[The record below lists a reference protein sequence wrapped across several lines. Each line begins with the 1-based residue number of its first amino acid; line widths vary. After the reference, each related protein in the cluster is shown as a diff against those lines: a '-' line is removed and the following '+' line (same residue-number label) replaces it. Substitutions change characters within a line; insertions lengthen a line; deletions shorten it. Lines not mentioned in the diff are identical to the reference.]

1 LKISLLFPLFLPASQ
16 MALKRPVD
24 EGDDLRRYSYRERS
38 SRVHPS
44 RQKIS
49 VISGTCPPLAV
60 QCLKILVNP
69 VIPSKIS
76 STNDQRLST
85 NDSLSAICAG
95 IHDQNPKKIKF
106 FYNFLTLYPTTTYP
120 LFLYA
125 ARCPL
130 YAVFRPNAQLR
141 PIVERRC
148 FFCPLILSSEFC
160 VRSSMFFFMDFVLS
174 LYGRSLTIECV
185 YTVFVCA
192 SLGVQVL
199 TCLLCMDFVLNFG
212 FWSFEFV

>member
-1 LKISLLFPLFLPASQ
+1 

-49 VISGTCPPLAV
+49 VISGTCPPLAD

-95 IHDQNPKKIKF
+95 TLNQNLKKIKIF
-106 FYNFLTLYPTTTYP
+106 SPFLTPYLTTTY
-120 LFLYA
+120 LFSA
-125 ARCPL
+125 FSAFS
-130 YAVFRPNAQLR
+130 AVNL
-141 PIVERRC
+141 
-148 FFCPLILSSEFC
+148 FFVPRACRFNWNEFC
-160 VRSSMFFFMDFVLS
+160 VDYLS
-174 LYGRSLTIECV
+174 AEWYN
-185 YTVFVCA
+185 
-192 SLGVQVL
+192 LGVIFITL
-199 TCLLCMDFVLNFG
+199 IARR
-212 FWSFEFV
+212 